1 MAVAPASLYFPPVLI
16 EYAGKIL
23 KSRTAHPLSSPI
35 KPTAASQIPTHF
47 LTQMVQKMV
56 GSIDPTEHRF
66 TSVAF
71 AHTASP
77 EEVKLVQ
84 TWPKS
89 STGNSS
95 ADQVP
100 TEIHYTNQGTRTKLW
115 GYETSTV
122 TKGTP
127 IPDPLKWFKLLLQER
142 STQGIRPQAGI
153 SPRGGV
159 YRARGAEARLSNMFG
174 GLGLSTPAPRRSST
188 TFNPPTTTPAHKTA
202 QKLQLLNMSAV
213 TVVTDFLSAV
223 RTTTVESIERTY
235 DAEWVRE
242 SKIEYVLTVPAIW
255 SDSAKSLMVQA
266 AKEAGF
272 GTHRVDFN
280 LVSEPEAA
288 AAHALKV
295 IQPHNLNCGDTFVIC
310 DAGGGTVDLISY
322 KITNLKPLKIVESV
336 SGSGDLCG
344 SVFLDEG
351 FEQYIRKL
359 LGDEVIDGMKQRS
372 RNEMMRT
379 WVDKAKSK
387 FNDKNSLEEYEVT
400 MGGVPD
406 DDDGNV
412 EAGFHYMQS
421 EQVKK
426 IFDPIV
432 DYIVELV
439 KEQVLNVQKKGE
451 NVAAILLVGGFGSSE
466 YLLKRLQHAN
476 YGIGKPLQVLQ
487 PMNAQTAIARGAL
500 LRGLDGSIVKERR
513 ARKYYGCDSLARYE
527 AGKGLEAHKYWCN
540 DDEAYFVPGNMKW
553 YITRNMVLK
562 DDTSI
567 SMTFYCLVSIPT
579 IRGLQPQLQLYH
591 TLLGCDLDNA
601 PDFKWKNPD
610 VIRNVC
616 TLHSDLSRIPTS
628 KFTVWSNSSGERFYK
643 ITYDLKMS
651 LISEVLK
658 FEMVFQ
664 GDSYGEVYANFESM
678 NGC

>member
-1 MAVAPASLYFPPVLI
+1 
-16 EYAGKIL
+16 
-23 KSRTAHPLSSPI
+23 
-35 KPTAASQIPTHF
+35 
-47 LTQMVQKMV
+47 MV
-56 GSIDPTEHRF
+56 GSIDPAEHRFVVGVDFGTTF

-84 TWPKS
+84 SWPNS

-100 TEIHYTNQGTRTKLW
+100 TEIHYTNQGTKTKLW

-122 TKGTP
+122 TRGTP

-142 STQGIRPQAGI
+142 STQ
-153 SPRGGV
+153 
-159 YRARGAEARLSNMFG
+159 
-174 GLGLSTPAPRRSST
+174 
-188 TFNPPTTTPAHKTA
+188 A
-202 QKLQLLNMSAV
+202 QKLQLLNISAV
-213 TVVTDFLSAV
+213 TAVTDFLSAV

-255 SDSAKSLMVQA
+255 SDSAKSRMVQA

-288 AAHALKV
+288 AAYALKV
-295 IQPHNLNCGDTFVIC
+295 IQPHNLSCGDTFVIC

-351 FEQYIRKL
+351 FDQYIRKL
-359 LGDEVIDGMKQRS
+359 LGDKVIDGMKQRS

-387 FNDKNSLEEYEVT
+387 FNDKNSLEQYEIT
-400 MGGVPD
+400 LGGVPD

-412 EAGFHYMQS
+412 DAGFHYMQS

-439 KEQVLNVQKKGE
+439 KEQVLNVRKQGE

-513 ARKYYGCDSLARYE
+513 ARKYYGCDSLTPYE

-553 YITRNMVLK
+553 YITRNMILK

-591 TLLGCDLDNA
+591 TLLGCT
-601 PDFKWKNPD
+601 
-610 VIRNVC
+610 IHNVC

-658 FEMVFQ
+658 FEMLFQ
-664 GDSYGEVYANFESM
+664 GESYGEVYANFESM
-678 NGC
+678 DGC